1 MNLPEI
7 AENDGATVKYHDQTD
22 TKDSYNIAVAFVA

>member
-1 MNLPEI
+1 MPM
-7 AENDGATVKYHDQTD
+7 NDGATFNYHDQTD